1 MRNEFEIIV
10 RGLVMNRG
18 QILVCKSE
26 GRDYF
31 FLPGGHVEFGENMR
45 KALLR
50 EFKEEL
56 GIKPLKTRF
65 IGNVENIFR
74 QRGKVNHEINFVF
87 LCEIEE
93 EEDKITPREK
103 HLIFRWFL
111 PHDLIEEKFVP
122 PALRNAILKWLSD
135 KKPFFI
141 LTEEED
147 SLEF

>member
-1 MRNEFEIIV
+1 MKNDFEIIV
-10 RGLVMNRG
+10 RGLIMNRG
-18 QILVCKSE
+18 RILVCKTE

-45 KALLR
+45 KALVR
-50 EFKEEL
+50 ELDEEL
-56 GIKPLKTRF
+56 GIKPLKTKF
-65 IGNVENIFR
+65 IGTVENIFL
-74 QRGKVNHEINFVF
+74 QNNKQNHEINFVF
-87 LCEIEE
+87 TTEIEE
-93 EEDKITPREK
+93 DEIEAKED
-103 HLIFRWFL
+103 HLSFRWFL

-122 PALRNAILKWLSD
+122 PVLRDAVLKWISD